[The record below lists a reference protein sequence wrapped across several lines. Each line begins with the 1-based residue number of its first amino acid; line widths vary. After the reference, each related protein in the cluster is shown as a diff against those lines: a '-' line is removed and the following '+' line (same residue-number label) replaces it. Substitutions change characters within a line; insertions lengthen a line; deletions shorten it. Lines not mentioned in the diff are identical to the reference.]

1 MPTGATDLGFDVVA
15 NQPQTEL
22 NYRVFVDTS
31 GTEASL
37 ASINAIQ
44 QAGGGGRL
52 AFSTDAADGPPAQR
66 MLIDNQGNVGI
77 GTENPGA
84 RLDVAGDVNFNG
96 PLNVQG
102 ALTASGLEVS
112 GVAQIGGDL
121 SVTGQLTAA
130 SFAGDGAGLSNVT
143 PADSSITSAKLAEDS
158 ASLSKV
164 TGGKMV
170 ISADNVGIG
179 TANPGA
185 RLDVAGDA
193 KFNGPL
199 NVQGALTVSGFAT
212 IGGDLSVTGNLTA
225 ASFAGN
231 GAGLSNVTPADSS
244 ITSAKLAEDAASLNK
259 VSGGKMVI
267 SADNVGVGTNAP
279 LSKLHILSAASDSP
293 PRLQSSPGG
302 TGSFAAGWDFYSGET
317 GKGYVGVPEA
327 GAGFGAGELLLFGGP
342 GTRTSL
348 WAGSNRSVTL
358 DTNGN
363 VGIGTTS
370 PDRPLAIQARGTGQ
384 ELISFKDPSGAT
396 KWHINQ
402 NLGGSRP
409 GLNFVESGVAD
420 GRLFLRAGGNVGI
433 GTIDPRRKLQIG
445 DDVIGLSFDPGT
457 SPNAGV
463 LRFGDNTGWK
473 LHFGRSREGSGGT
486 LNSGT
491 SGLLMTIQDSGNLI
505 VRGAV
510 RANTFPTLSDAKY
523 KTNIT
528 PLTNVLGKLNKVHGI
543 AFSWNGLY
551 ESQGHSTGPKEIGVI
566 AQEVEA
572 VFPELVTT
580 WGDEGYKAV
589 EYGRFSA
596 VLLEAVKELEAN
608 LEALAR
614 KIAPLESLREKH
626 QR

>member
-52 AFSTDAADGPPAQR
+52 AFSTDAADGPLAQR

-77 GTENPGA
+77 GTDEPNA
-84 RLDVAGDVNFNG
+84 RLDVAGDAKFNG
-96 PLNVQG
+96 TLAVQG
-102 ALTASGLEVS
+102 TLTAPRLEVS
-112 GVAQIGGDL
+112 GVARVGGDL
-121 SVTGQLTAA
+121 SVTGKLNAA
-130 SFAGDGAGLSNVT
+130 SLAGDGAGLSNVT
-143 PADSSITSAKLAEDS
+143 PADNSITSAKLAQDS
-158 ASLSKV
+158 ASLSKIS
-164 TGGKMV
+164 GGKMV

-199 NVQGALTVSGFAT
+199 NVQGALTVSGVAE
-212 IGGDLSVTGNLTA
+212 IGGDLSVTGQLTA
-225 ASFAGN
+225 ASFKGN
-231 GAGLSNVTPADSS
+231 GAGLSNVTPADGS
-244 ITSAKLAEDAASLNK
+244 ITNAKLAQDAASLSK
-259 VSGGKMVI
+259 VSGGQMLI
-267 SADNVGVGTNAP
+267 GGGNVGIGTAAP

-317 GKGYVGVPEA
+317 GKGYVGVPDA

-342 GTRTSL
+342 GTTTSL

-363 VGIGTTS
+363 VGIGTTG
-370 PDRPLAIQARGTGQ
+370 PDKPLAIQARGTSQ

-402 NLGGSRP
+402 NHGRP
-409 GLNFVESGVAD
+409 GLNFVESRVAD

-433 GTIDPRRKLQIG
+433 GTIDPQRKLQIG

-473 LHFGRSREGSGGT
+473 LHFGRSREASGGA

-491 SGLLMTIQDSGNLI
+491 IGLLMTIQDNGNLI
-505 VRGAV
+505 VQGTV
-510 RANTFPTLSDAKY
+510 RARNFPTTSDAKY

-528 PLTNVLGKLNKVHGI
+528 PLTNVLEKLDKVHGI

-551 ESQGHSTGPKEIGVI
+551 ESQCLFSDRKEIGVI
-566 AQEVEA
+566 AQEVEE

-580 WGDEGYKAV
+580 CGDEGYKAV

-596 VLLEAVKELEAN
+596 VLLEAVKELKAN
-608 LEALAR
+608 VEALAQR
-614 KIAPLESLREKH
+614 IAPLESLRGKH
-626 QR
+626 